1 MSLSISVL
9 SIARTIASSVLL
21 SAGVALGCAA
31 AAAYPPQVAQLTA
44 AGITVHPTAGGWE
57 VEVKSPDLMTE
68 ATCRALGTL
77 PDLRAFSSGGERFGD
92 AEFARLAKITSL
104 RRIFLNGCAV
114 TDAGL
119 AAAATLPELQYL
131 GFHHSQTLTGS
142 GLSAFTGCANL
153 TSIEFGGCIIGDDG
167 VAVIAR
173 LKQLKEL
180 RLGHVRITRAS
191 FPLIAGLEHL
201 ERLEITPNWDPQAY
215 TAHNFAAFSRMKALH
230 EIEIHDMVLPYE
242 DGLAHLA
249 AIASLTK
256 LKLYWA
262 YVGAAD
268 QKAFATKRP
277 DVALDVQY
285 PAGEDKLAQFEKRVA
300 ELKSGK

>member
-1 MSLSISVL
+1 MSLHIPVM
-9 SIARTIASSVLL
+9 SIARTFASSLL
-21 SAGVALGCAA
+21 LCAGVALGCRAA
-31 AAAYPPQVAQLTA
+31 TAEPPQVAQLTA
-44 AGITVHPTAGGWE
+44 AGITVHPIAGGWE

-68 ATCRALGTL
+68 TTCRALATL
-77 PDLRAFSSGGERFGD
+77 PDLRAFSSGGEKFGD

-104 RRIFLNGCAV
+104 QRIFLNGCAV

-119 AAAATLPELQYL
+119 AAVAALPELQYL

-142 GLSAFTGCANL
+142 GLAAFVNSASL
-153 TSIEFGGCIIGDDG
+153 TAVEFGGCIIGDDG
-167 VAVIAR
+167 VKVIAR
-173 LKQLKEL
+173 LKQLKDL

-191 FPLIAGLEHL
+191 FPLIAGMEHL

-215 TAHNFAAFSRMKALH
+215 TAHDFAAFSAMKALK
-230 EIEIHDMVLPYE
+230 EVEIHDMVLPYG
-242 DGLAHLA
+242 DGLDHLA
-249 AIASLTK
+249 AIPSLKK

-268 QKAFATKRP
+268 QQAFAAKRP

-285 PAGEDKLAQFEKRVA
+285 PAGDDKLAQYEKRVA
-300 ELKSGK
+300 ELKAGK